1 MSTYAENAVAES
13 GLWMCLICGWIY
25 DQRLGDPD
33 SGVPPGTAWD
43 DIAEDWTCPEC
54 GVSKLD
60 FNMVKL

>member
-33 SGVPPGTAWD
+33 SGVPPGT
-43 DIAEDWTCPEC
+43 
-54 GVSKLD
+54 
-60 FNMVKL
+60 